1 MSRWTSKH
9 ATLCSLVGAVALL
22 WSGTSNAGDKA
33 PLSALPVLPAPHD
46 RTEPPKDYGVPGLV
60 VKEHASAARSYTELA
75 AATGQGYCIVGREFG
90 LRLEATARPSERD
103 QDAHELWRLVE
114 KDGKATFERT
124 RFEVASDLTSA
135 WVKSKTS
142 IELRE
147 VARANGVTVWGYRDG
162 SDVVL
167 LSRGADGGRETRPKK
182 DTDDFFDFVSSGC
195 TFGAVRLSLATAKA
209 GSLAQLHGTLP
220 PVGEGKSKV
229 VPQFVVDSTLAK
241 FSRDPEPVL
250 SVRVR
255 LID

>member
-1 MSRWTSKH
+1 
-9 ATLCSLVGAVALL
+9 
-22 WSGTSNAGDKA
+22 
-33 PLSALPVLPAPHD
+33 VLPAPHD
-46 RTEPPKDYGVPGLV
+46 RTEPPKDYGVPGLL
-60 VKEHASAARSYTELA
+60 VKEHASTARSYTELA
-75 AATGQGYCIVGREFG
+75 AATGRGYCIASREFG
-90 LRLEATARPSERD
+90 LSLETTAEFSERD
-103 QDAHELWRLVE
+103 PDRYELWRLVE

-124 RFEVASDLTSA
+124 RFEVASYLTSA

-167 LSRGADGGRETRPKK
+167 LSRGADGGRETRPKE
-182 DTDDFFDFVSSGC
+182 DTQDTFDSDFVSSNC
-195 TFGAVRLSLATAKA
+195 TFGAVRLSVATAKA